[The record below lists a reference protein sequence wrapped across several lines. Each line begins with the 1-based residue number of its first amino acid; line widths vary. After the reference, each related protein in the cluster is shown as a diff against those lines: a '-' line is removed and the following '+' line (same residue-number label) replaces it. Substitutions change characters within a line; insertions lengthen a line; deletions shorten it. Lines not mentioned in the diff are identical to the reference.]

1 MEGLGRLPKGQ
12 IKKAGIGRTDAQR
25 VRMDKAD
32 ISKTGNF
39 MQLLR
44 LALIIFMLGAMLF
57 VVLGSEQTTYLITQV
72 LLLFCALFFGYRFGS
87 GAGAIAGSI
96 SGIVLSLIS
105 GEAAQIGILC
115 LLGIF
120 SGAFRRLGKMASVTA
135 YAAAAFG
142 VGILYSPALLFQTME
157 SVLAVGAVFLLLPDK
172 LTFPEQRTL
181 SERMDEVPNDVLE
194 IPPIWQSAIEGKEG
208 EGLRALSQTFSQ
220 LSAMYR
226 EEELTEN
233 QTQMNRDG
241 MLNNCNGIEND
252 WRMRYLELRQLLSE
266 QFLECAQ
273 MLQDTVGQME
283 EGEELAGPMRSS
295 LIKQLARAGVDAK
308 RIYLTERK
316 NGSRKLVMAL
326 CAKSARCISMKLVC
340 ERIEEALG
348 KRMTPCVDQPL
359 LVSAVPR
366 WVRFEEECPYFVL
379 FGAAASCKNGNEVSG
394 DSFSCMEL
402 SNAKKA
408 LLLCDGMG
416 SGERAGRESAGV
428 IELAEMMCEAGYPPS
443 LLIRVINST
452 LMIQAKEHPVTI
464 DLAVIDC
471 ANGICELT
479 KSGAAVTFLKRS
491 DETLQVGADSMPVG
505 ILQEYA
511 PMEKMLRLKDGD
523 LLIMVS
529 DGVLE
534 EMPGCDKEEA
544 MCRFCESLDENNPK
558 EIARKILAFAGDAK
572 GGRDDRTVLV
582 AGFWKK

>member
-1 MEGLGRLPKGQ
+1 MEGLKRLQQGQ
-12 IKKAGIGRTDAQR
+12 MKE
-25 VRMDKAD
+25 
-32 ISKTGNF
+32 TGMKQTQNL
-39 MQLLR
+39 QEKEHVLQWWR
-44 LALIIFMLGAMLF
+44 LVIILGMLGAMLF
-57 VVLGSEQTTYLITQV
+57 VVFRSGQSAYLIAQV
-72 LLLFCALFFGYRFGS
+72 LLLFGALFFGYRFGP

-96 SGIVLSLIS
+96 SGILLSLMS
-105 GEAAQIGILC
+105 KEAAQIGILC

-172 LTFPEQRTL
+172 LTRPEKRSFLQEEMFHNV
-181 SERMDEVPNDVLE
+181 SEM
-194 IPPIWQSAIEGKEG
+194 PPVWQTIFEGTAG
-208 EGLRALSQTFSQ
+208 DGLRALSQTFSQ

-226 EEELTEN
+226 EEELTEDLP
-233 QTQMNRDG
+233 Q
-241 MLNNCNGIEND
+241 ND
-252 WRMRYLELRQLLSE
+252 WHVRYLEQRQLLSE
-266 QFLECAQ
+266 QFFECAQ
-273 MLQDTVGQME
+273 MMQDTLGQMQE
-283 EGEELAGPMRSS
+283 KEELSGPVRNS
-295 LIKQLARAGVDAK
+295 LIKQLSYAGVEAK
-308 RIYLTERK
+308 RIYLIESK

-340 ERIEEALG
+340 KHIEEALG
-348 KRMTPCVDQPL
+348 KRMTPCANQPV
-359 LVSAVPR
+359 LVSAAPH
-366 WVRFEEECPYFVL
+366 WVCFEEECPYFVL
-379 FGAAASCKNGNEVSG
+379 FGVAARCKNGNEVSG

-428 IELAEMMCEAGYPPS
+428 IELAESLCEAGYPPS
-443 LLIRVINST
+443 LLLRVINSA

-479 KSGAAVTFLKRS
+479 KSGAAVTFLKREG
-491 DETLQVGADSMPVG
+491 ETLQVGADSMPAG

-511 PMEKMLRLKDGD
+511 PMEKMLRVKDGD

-534 EMPGCDKEEA
+534 EMPGYDKEEA
-544 MCRFCESLDENNPK
+544 MCRFCESLNENNPK
-558 EIARKILAFAGDAK
+558 EIARKILAFAKATK

-582 AGFWKK
+582 AGIWKK

>member
-1 MEGLGRLPKGQ
+1 MEVKKVEGLGRLPKGQ
-12 IKKAGIGRTDAQR
+12 IKKADVGRADMR
-25 VRMDKAD
+25 GVGLGKAD
-32 ISKTGNF
+32 IRKTDISKAGNF

-57 VVLGSEQTTYLITQV
+57 VVFESGQTTYLITQV
-72 LLLFCALFFGYRFGS
+72 FLLFCALFFGYRFGP

-96 SGIVLSLIS
+96 SGIVLSLVS

-172 LTFPEQRTL
+172 LILPEQRTL
-181 SERMDEVPNDVLE
+181 SDGSDEMQNDVLE
-194 IPPIWQSAIEGKEG
+194 APPIWQSAIEGTAG
-208 EGLRALSQTFSQ
+208 EGLHALSQTFSQ

-226 EEELTEN
+226 EEELADDVT
-233 QTQMNRDG
+233 
-241 MLNNCNGIEND
+241 END
-252 WRMRYLELRQLLSE
+252 WRLRYLELRQLLSE
-266 QFLECAQ
+266 QFFECAQ
-273 MLQDTVGQME
+273 MLQDTVGQMQ
-283 EGEELAGPMRSS
+283 EGEELAGPMRSN
-295 LIKQLARAGVDAK
+295 LVKQLSRAGVDAK
-308 RIYLTERK
+308 RIYLTESK

-326 CAKSARCISMKLVC
+326 SAKSARCISMKLVC

-348 KRMTPCVDQPL
+348 KRMTPCADQPL
-359 LVSAVPR
+359 LVSTVPR

-394 DSFSCMEL
+394 DSFSYMEL

-428 IELAEMMCEAGYPPS
+428 TELAEMMCEAGYPPS

-464 DLAVIDC
+464 DLAMIDC
-471 ANGICELT
+471 ANGICEFT

-491 DETLQVGADSMPVG
+491 GETLQVGADSMPAG

-558 EIARKILAFAGDAK
+558 EIARKILAFAGAAK
-572 GGRDDRTVLV
+572 GDRDDRTVLV

>member
-12 IKKAGIGRTDAQR
+12 IKKTGMGRADMR
-25 VRMDKAD
+25 GVGLGKAD
-32 ISKTGNF
+32 ISKTDISKAGNF

-57 VVLGSEQTTYLITQV
+57 VVFESGQTTYLITQV
-72 LLLFCALFFGYRFGS
+72 FLLFCALFFGYRFGP

-96 SGIVLSLIS
+96 SGIVLSLVS

-172 LTFPEQRTL
+172 LTLPEQRTL
-181 SERMDEVPNDVLE
+181 SERADEMPSDGLE
-194 IPPIWQSAIEGKEG
+194 APPIWQSAIEGTAG
-208 EGLRALSQTFSQ
+208 EGLHALSQTFSQ

-226 EEELTEN
+226 EEELADDVT
-233 QTQMNRDG
+233 
-241 MLNNCNGIEND
+241 END
-252 WRMRYLELRQLLSE
+252 WRLRYLELRQLLSE
-266 QFLECAQ
+266 QFFECAQ
-273 MLQDTVGQME
+273 MLQDTVGQMQ
-283 EGEELAGPMRSS
+283 EGEELAGSMRSN
-295 LIKQLARAGVDAK
+295 LVKQLSRAGVDAK
-308 RIYLTERK
+308 RIYLTESK

-326 CAKSARCISMKLVC
+326 SAKSARCISMKLVC

-348 KRMTPCVDQPL
+348 KRMTPCADQPL
-359 LVSAVPR
+359 LVSTAPR

-394 DSFSCMEL
+394 DSFSYMEL

-408 LLLCDGMG
+408 ILLCDGMG

-428 IELAEMMCEAGYPPS
+428 TELAEMMCEAGYPPS

-464 DLAVIDC
+464 DLAMIDC

-491 DETLQVGADSMPVG
+491 GETLQVGADSMPAG

-534 EMPGCDKEEA
+534 EISGCDKEEA

-558 EIARKILAFAGDAK
+558 EIARKILAFAGAAK